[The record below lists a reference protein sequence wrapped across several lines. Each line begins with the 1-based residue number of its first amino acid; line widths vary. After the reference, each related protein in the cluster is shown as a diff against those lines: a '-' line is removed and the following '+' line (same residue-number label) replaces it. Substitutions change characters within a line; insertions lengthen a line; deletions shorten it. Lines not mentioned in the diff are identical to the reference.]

1 MTETD
6 KFLDV
11 LKKSRSTPNLV
22 ETDSVMKEITLAQV
36 DEIFTSKCTATS
48 SKNDKNTKLHYI
60 QHNFM
65 DFFGDRL
72 YDFYREMR
80 EEYSPLGFCER
91 VDNNGFMDIFLENF
105 SIFEKEKYDNDEDV
119 ELESK

>member
-1 MTETD
+1 MTETN

-11 LKKSRSTPNLV
+11 LKKSRSTPNMV
-22 ETDSVMKEITLAQV
+22 ETDSFMKEITPQQV
-36 DEIFTSKCTATS
+36 DEIFKSKCTATA
-48 SKNDKNTKLHYI
+48 SKNDNNTKLHYI

-80 EEYSPLGFCER
+80 EEYSPLGFCEK

-105 SIFEKEKYDNDEDV
+105 SIFEKEKYDNDEDI